1 MFISVSS
8 RRIVVTMVCPFRNV
22 VHETGIFAENKENF
36 DEKLSKFVEGKN
48 THGGVILGT
57 RYTWGRN

>member
-8 RRIVVTMVCPFRNV
+8 RRIVVTMVCPFQNV
-22 VHETGIFAENKENF
+22 VQETGIFVENNENF

-48 THGGVILGT
+48 THVGVTLCT
-57 RYTWGRN
+57 